1 VIGRNL
7 PGASSTFVDLHRE
20 VDTPQSQHAAHSHP
34 EDAADLSVRRIRVAL
49 FITLAFIFVEVL
61 AGILANSLALLT
73 DAAHNFTDVIALAM
87 AWYALRLAY
96 RPAHAGK
103 TFGYHRAGILI
114 ALFNSL
120 TLIIIALLIFYEA
133 YQRLM
138 APPEVD
144 APLLTA
150 AATLAFVVNAGTAWL
165 IHHGAKDDLN
175 MRSAFVHLAGDA
187 LSTLGAILAG
197 IAIMLTG
204 YQIFDP
210 LVSMLIG
217 LLILWNGW
225 GIVRESVEIL
235 LESTPRGLD
244 MDALIRDIQS
254 IPGVRGVH
262 DVHAWSINEKL
273 RLLSAHILTEDLTIR
288 AGSNIQSQINRL
300 VCDKYAIAHATLQL
314 ECEDCDPLSLYCGL
328 HK

>member
-1 VIGRNL
+1 M
-7 PGASSTFVDLHRE
+7 S
-20 VDTPQSQHAAHSHP
+20 QSEHTAHSHP
-34 EDAADLSVRRIRVAL
+34 GHAADLSVRRIRLAL
-49 FITLAFIFVEVL
+49 SITLAFVFVEIL
-61 AGILANSLALLT
+61 AGIFANSLALLT
-73 DAAHNFTDVIALAM
+73 DAAHNITDVIALAM
-87 AWYALRLAY
+87 TWYALRLAY

-120 TLIIIALLIFYEA
+120 TLILIALFIFYEA
-133 YQRLM
+133 YRRLM
-138 APPEVD
+138 APPQVD
-144 APLLTA
+144 APLLSGVA
-150 AATLAFVVNAGTAWL
+150 ALAFVVNAGTAWL
-165 IHHGAKDDLN
+165 IRRGSQDDLN
-175 MRSAFVHLAGDA
+175 LRSAFVHLAGDA

-210 LVSMLIG
+210 LVSVLIG

-225 GIVRESVEIL
+225 GIVRESVDIL

-254 IPGVRGVH
+254 IPGVHGVH

-273 RLLSAHILTEDLTIR
+273 RLLSAHILTEDLTIS
-288 AGSNIQSQINRL
+288 AGSNIQNQISRL
-300 VCDKYAIAHATLQL
+300 VCDKYVIAHATLQL
-314 ECEDCDPLSLYCGL
+314 ECEDCDPLALYCDL
-328 HK
+328 HQ